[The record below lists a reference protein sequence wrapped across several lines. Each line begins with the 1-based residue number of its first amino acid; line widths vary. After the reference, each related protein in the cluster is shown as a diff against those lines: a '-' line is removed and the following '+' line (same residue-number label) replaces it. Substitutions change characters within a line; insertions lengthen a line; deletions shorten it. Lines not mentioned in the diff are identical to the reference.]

1 MKTLNRIYVA
11 LIIVFL
17 YAPILVMMLFS
28 FNSTVST
35 AVFSGFSL
43 KWYGELFAKD
53 EVAEAMKNTLFLA
66 ALSSVIATLLGTA
79 AAVGISRMP
88 RKWRS
93 PMLTVTNIPMM
104 NPDIVTAVS
113 LLMLFVFIGS
123 ALGIAT
129 RSFLTVLIAHITFN
143 VPYVV
148 LSVMPKI
155 RQMDKNLPEA
165 AQDLGCTPLQSFFR
179 VELPAILP
187 GVLSGWLMSFT
198 LSLDDFIITQFTKGE
213 GFYTL
218 PTYIY
223 SMTKKKVKPDMYAL
237 STLIFLTILVLL
249 ILSNVVQARMEAK
262 RDPIEAKKLQAKNAE
277 RLARREE
284 RRAARLAKTSVAE
297 EVAK

>member
-1 MKTLNRIYVA
+1 MKTLNRIYIA

-28 FNSTVST
+28 FNSTAST
-35 AVFSGFSL
+35 AAFSGFSL
-43 KWYGELFAKD
+43 QWYRELFAKD
-53 EVAEAMKNTLFLA
+53 EVAEALKNTLLLA
-66 ALSSVIATLLGTA
+66 ALSSVIATVLGTA

-88 RKWRS
+88 KHWRS
-93 PMLTVTNIPMM
+93 PVLTVTNIPMM

-123 ALGIAT
+123 ALNIAT
-129 RSFLTVLIAHITFN
+129 RSFFTVLVAHITFN
-143 VPYVV
+143 LPYVV

-187 GVLSGWLMSFT
+187 GVLAGWLMSFT

-223 SMTKKKVKPDMYAL
+223 AMTKKKVKPDMYAL
-237 STLIFLTILVLL
+237 STLIFLAILLLL
-249 ILSNVVQARMEAK
+249 ILSNVVQARMEAR
-262 RDPIEAKKLQAKNAE
+262 RDPVEAKKLQAKKAARRARRAE
-277 RLARREE
+277 RNAK
-284 RRAARLAKTSVAE
+284 AAAKEA
-297 EVAK
+297 AQ

>member
-1 MKTLNRIYVA
+1 MKTLNRIYIA

-28 FNSTVST
+28 FNSTAST
-35 AVFSGFSL
+35 AAFSGFSL
-43 KWYGELFAKD
+43 QWYRELFAKD
-53 EVAEAMKNTLFLA
+53 EVAEALKNTLLLA
-66 ALSSVIATLLGTA
+66 AVSSVIATVLGTA

-88 RKWRS
+88 KYWRS
-93 PMLTVTNIPMM
+93 PVLTVTNIPMM

-123 ALGIAT
+123 ALNIAT
-129 RSFLTVLIAHITFN
+129 RSFFTVLVAHITFN
-143 VPYVV
+143 LPYVV

-187 GVLSGWLMSFT
+187 GVLAGWLMSFT

-223 SMTKKKVKPDMYAL
+223 AMTKKKVKPDMYAL
-237 STLIFLTILVLL
+237 STLIFLAILLLL
-249 ILSNVVQARMEAK
+249 ILSNVVQARMEAR
-262 RDPIEAKKLQAKNAE
+262 RDPVEAKKLQAKKA
-277 RLARREE
+277 ARRARRDE
-284 RRAARLAKTSVAE
+284 RNAKAAAKEA
-297 EVAK
+297 AQ